1 MYIYFV
7 KNLEYLTKMMYFC
20 EDLLSMTYQELI
32 AERDW
37 LKKRVRELEE
47 ENLKLKEILGYT
59 TQVNTHIFNELQKQ
73 NALIG
78 NFFIF

>member
-1 MYIYFV
+1 
-7 KNLEYLTKMMYFC
+7 MYFC
-20 EDLLSMTYQELI
+20 EDILSMTYQELI

-37 LKKRVRELEE
+37 LKKSVRELEE

-59 TQVNTHIFNELQKQ
+59 IQVNTHIFNELQKQ